1 MLANELESGEGRGK
15 EPLGGGRRIGCAEA
29 VRTIPLKKKWLLNAI
44 EA

>member
-1 MLANELESGEGRGK
+1 MLASELESDEGRSK
-15 EPLGGGRRIGCAEA
+15 KPLGGDRRIGCAEA